1 MSDTQE
7 AFSKEFMQQ
16 VIDRLIPFEDLLQSK
31 YSLIQSGLGVTGSGS
46 CFCPF
51 HENTDTRAA
60 KLYQDDDGE
69 RIFCFAENKMYRP
82 HDLIAR
88 GLVEI
93 DQTALFT
100 LIWKSLNVE
109 DRDDIISKSGIQV
122 KAFDLHDFS
131 VLHEGY
137 RKGELSLK
145 DIVFAMLDYEK
156 FPLVQKR

>member
-100 LIWKSLNVE
+100 LIWKSLNVA
-109 DRDDIISKSGIQV
+109 DRDDIISKSGIQM
-122 KAFDLHDFS
+122 KLFELHDFS

-145 DIVFAMLDYEK
+145 DIVFAMLDYDK
-156 FPLVQKR
+156 FPLIQKR

>member
-7 AFSKEFMQQ
+7 TFSNEFMQQ
-16 VIDRLIPFEDLLQSK
+16 VIDRLISFEDLLQSK
-31 YSLIQSGLGVTGSGS
+31 YSLQSGLSVSGSGS

-60 KLYQDDDGE
+60 KLYKDDDGE

-100 LIWKSLNVE
+100 LIWKSLNVA
-109 DRDDIISKSGIQV
+109 DRDDIISKSGIQA
-122 KAFDLHDFS
+122 KHFEQHDFS
-131 VLHEGY
+131 VLHDGY

-145 DIVFAMLDYEK
+145 DIVFAMLEYEK
-156 FPLVQKR
+156 FPLSQKR

>member
-1 MSDTQE
+1 MSNTQE
-7 AFSKEFMQQ
+7 TFSNEFMQQ

-31 YSLIQSGLGVTGSGS
+31 YSLIQSGLSVTGSGS

-100 LIWKSLNVE
+100 LIWKSLNVA
-109 DRDDIISKSGIQV
+109 DRDDIISKSGVQV
-122 KAFDLHDFS
+122 KSFELHDFS
-131 VLHEGY
+131 VLHDGY
-137 RKGELSLK
+137 RKGELSLN
-145 DIVFAMLDYEK
+145 DIVFAMLDYDK